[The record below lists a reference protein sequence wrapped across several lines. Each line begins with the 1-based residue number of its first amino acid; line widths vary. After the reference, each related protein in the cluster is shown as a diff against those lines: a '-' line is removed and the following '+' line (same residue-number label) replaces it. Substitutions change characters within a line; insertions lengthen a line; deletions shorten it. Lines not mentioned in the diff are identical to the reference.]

1 MSPVRFFLFTLGII
15 LPVQADISIRFPTEN
30 DHLLRGNNES
40 FFMYVNRLDK
50 DGVDLKP
57 WTGGTYGFVRTVV
70 ETPQGPVCKKFHEGI
85 DIKPLKRD
93 GNGVPRDIVRPVAP
107 GIVMYAC
114 DIPARSNY
122 GRYVVIRHNTSS
134 GPLFSLY
141 AHLASVSCKT
151 GDKVGTGNTIGIL
164 GYSGVGLNKTR
175 AHLHLELG
183 LMINED
189 FTHWYD
195 AHIKSPNFHGNYNG
209 LNLAGFDPVPLLKQ
223 SSDGSRVSLAEHI
236 ASLAPEYKGRIPG
249 GKMPSIGRMYPFLV
263 KNNDIPASQ
272 INSWDI
278 TFTGT
283 GVPIALEA
291 SRRVVS
297 EPVLIWCRPGSVNPM
312 YRTFSRVKS
321 LGNGNYELTAS
332 GKSYLMF
339 FRFERDELMVS
350 GQN

>member
-1 MSPVRFFLFTLGII
+1 MKLAALFSLVLGMM
-15 LPVQADISIRFPTEN
+15 LPAQADISIRLPTGN
-30 DHLLRGNNES
+30 DHLLKGNNEA

-70 ETPQGPVCKKFHEGI
+70 ETPAGPICKKFHEGI
-85 DIKPLKRD
+85 DIKPLRRD

-114 DIPARSNY
+114 DVPTRSNY

-141 AHLASVSCKT
+141 AHLASVSCKA
-151 GDKVGTGNTIGIL
+151 GDKVGTGNAIGVL
-164 GYSGVGLNKTR
+164 GYSGVGLSKTR

-223 SSDGSRVSLAEHI
+223 SYDGKRISLAEHI
-236 ASLAPEYKGRIPG
+236 TSLPPEYTGRIPG
-249 GKMPSIGRMYPFLV
+249 SKMPAIGKMYPFLLKQ
-263 KNNDIPASQ
+263 KNIPSSQ

-283 GVPIALEA
+283 GVPIALEP
-291 SRRVVS
+291 SREVVS
-297 EPVLIWCRPGSVNPM
+297 GPVLVWCNPGSVNSL
-312 YRTFSRVKS
+312 YRTCSRVRPV
-321 LGNGNYELTAS
+321 GGGNYEFTAS